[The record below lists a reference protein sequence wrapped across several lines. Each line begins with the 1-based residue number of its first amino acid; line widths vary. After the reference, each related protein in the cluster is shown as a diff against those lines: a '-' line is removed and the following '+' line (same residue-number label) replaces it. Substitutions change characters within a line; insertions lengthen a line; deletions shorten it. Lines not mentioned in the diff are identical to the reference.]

1 MGAGHCSGAGEQQCS
16 SRRACGGC
24 GRGGPGHTY
33 LLSFCSTGRAGQMAG
48 HPHRAF
54 QRIPPHRF
62 SSHLDGCLSSQLG
75 HRTLKNERGRLSSHW
90 SQCGNPPA
98 LVDSCR
104 WAKLIACCAGLFLV
118 WEATLDTHTPLL
130 SQLLPVGR
138 RAFPGVLSSFFPG
151 TCFLSSPCPGR
162 RDALV
167 LGPRFKLSS
176 SHWPGPASSGRSTSL
191 DKDPKP

>member
-75 HRTLKNERGRLSSHW
+75 HRTLKNERGRLSSHR

-118 WEATLDTHTPLL
+118 WEPTLDTHTPLL
-130 SQLLPVGR
+130 SQLLPGEGGPSR
-138 RAFPGVLSSFFPG
+138 GCCHPSS
-151 TCFLSSPCPGR
+151 R
-162 RDALV
+162 
-167 LGPRFKLSS
+167 
-176 SHWPGPASSGRSTSL
+176 GPASSAHPAQGSGMPWSL
-191 DKDPKP
+191 AQDSS

>member
-1 MGAGHCSGAGEQQCS
+1 MGAGHCSRAGEQQCS
-16 SRRACGGC
+16 SRRACGGR

-33 LLSFCSTGRAGQMAG
+33 LPSFCSTGRAGQMAG

-54 QRIPPHRF
+54 RRIPPHRF

-75 HRTLKNERGRLSSHW
+75 HRTLKNERGRLSSHR

-98 LVDSCR
+98 LVDSCL

-118 WEATLDTHTPLL
+118 WEPTLDTHTPLL

-138 RAFPGVLSSFFPG
+138 RAFPGGAVILLPG
-151 TCFLSSPCPGR
+151 DLLPQLTLPREAGCPG
-162 RDALV
+162 
-167 LGPRFKLSS
+167 P
-176 SHWPGPASSGRSTSL
+176 WPEIQAEQQSL
-191 DKDPKP
+191 AWACIFWTFYVP